1 MLSFL
6 IRRTSLIAVIM
17 SLLFIYV
24 SSNANAQ
31 ETDVGQT
38 SILFYGSVD
47 VSAFYNHTN
56 KTITGKAPIDS
67 FDIGV
72 NTEDTLFG
80 AKFNYLK
87 ISALLELHPSDSFED
102 VFRRYFVSY
111 NFTDDLSLTLGKN
124 YTPSRYSEHF
134 PQYAMNANQLMSFGT
149 IAEIRAPLASVS
161 WKGLTFA
168 VIMEGEPNVNTTEF
182 PTDLFQES
190 QFLPRFEASYF
201 LQSDNYDFKV
211 YGGYSNYQFRFYTAP
226 DSDFYNTHNIDSYH
240 IGVGGMYDFGLVYI
254 AASLFAGQN
263 LSIWGGVYDINKTFT
278 DTEPFYNRKERQF
291 DSVFTIS
298 GALALGFE
306 FNSLL
311 KAHIGGG
318 YTVSSRTLFERG
330 QPSAQYSAFI
340 NMPIT
345 LTEYFEII
353 PEISI
358 VEQSS
363 NTNGAYA
370 GAEYYGG
377 IYFRAKIN

>member
-168 VIMEGEPNVNTTEF
+168 VIMEGEP
-182 PTDLFQES
+182 D
-190 QFLPRFEASYF
+190 
-201 LQSDNYDFKV
+201 
-211 YGGYSNYQFRFYTAP
+211 
-226 DSDFYNTHNIDSYH
+226 
-240 IGVGGMYDFGLVYI
+240 
-254 AASLFAGQN
+254 
-263 LSIWGGVYDINKTFT
+263 
-278 DTEPFYNRKERQF
+278 RK
-291 DSVFTIS
+291 SV
-298 GALALGFE
+298 
-306 FNSLL
+306 
-311 KAHIGGG
+311 
-318 YTVSSRTLFERG
+318 V
-330 QPSAQYSAFI
+330 
-340 NMPIT
+340 
-345 LTEYFEII
+345 
-353 PEISI
+353 
-358 VEQSS
+358 
-363 NTNGAYA
+363 
-370 GAEYYGG
+370 
-377 IYFRAKIN
+377 